1 MSFQISNYKWEN
13 QKQTGDVWGAE
24 WGGDRWQGEI
34 LLKQK
39 QIFVHED
46 IFMPF
51 IIMKGREMDTHFM
64 ILGKSAVSLG
74 CILNVHFGTRL
85 EYEKDNL
92 PQWFAWESPG
102 SYLLFE
108 HNYEL
113 SPVILKNVLSCSMV
127 LAQGQGNRSMEQN
140 RKPKDKST
148 HLWTSYLWQRRQEYT
163 MEKRQSL

>member
-1 MSFQISNYKWEN
+1 
-13 QKQTGDVWGAE
+13 
-24 WGGDRWQGEI
+24 
-34 LLKQK
+34 
-39 QIFVHED
+39 
-46 IFMPF
+46 
-51 IIMKGREMDTHFM
+51 MKGCEMNTHFM
-64 ILGKSAVSLG
+64 ILGKSAVSLD

-92 PQWFAWESPG
+92 PQWFAWDSPG

-127 LAQGQGNRSMEQN
+127 LVQGQENRSMEQN
-140 RKPKDKST
+140 RKPKDKPT

-163 MEKRQSL
+163 MEKRQSF